1 MNGPHIFAPPPDRA
15 ALLSTAE
22 HEQCIVGSLLAN
34 NRLVDLVSDLLR
46 PEHFSDALAGR
57 VYADVLRVTA
67 KGGVASV
74 VTLRAAYEA
83 EGILAEVG
91 GPAYLAG
98 LLAMLR
104 PKSDLRFFAQQ
115 IVDRWRRRR
124 AVEIAEELVRSA
136 TERLDEEAGPE
147 ILGEAAAALA
157 GTADAGGS
165 AGGAMFGDALDRTL
179 RAMEAEAAEL
189 DRPLGLSTGIGAL
202 DDLLQGGLH
211 PGQLVVI
218 GGRPGH
224 GKTTLALQIALRA
237 ARDGAG
243 TAFFSLEMQE
253 DEMVR
258 RSLAHLVNNH
268 RLALRLRNRSAED
281 WNALAQARSEFA
293 ALPLHIDD
301 RKRPTVGQI
310 GLRLRAIQRRMKLG
324 LVVVDYL
331 GLMAPPLGMERANQS
346 AQLEATTSTLK
357 AMAGDLGVP
366 IVLAAQLNRGVEAR
380 EDKRPTASDFRGSGG
395 VEQDADVALL
405 VVRDEL
411 YLREREPQRREGEGE
426 EKIVGRLA
434 AWRDALARAR
444 GVIEIGVPKFRQ
456 GATGVIRARYEP
468 GTFRITDAEGR
479 P

>member
-1 MNGPHIFAPPPDRA
+1 MSGLFGNRPALES
-15 ALLSTAE
+15 LLSTAE
-22 HEQCIVGSLLAN
+22 QEHGIVGSVLAN
-34 NRLVDLVSDLLR
+34 NRLVDLVSDVLQ

-57 VYADVLRVTA
+57 LYADVLRITGN
-67 KGGVASV
+67 GGVAAV
-74 VTLRAAYEA
+74 VTLRSAYEA
-83 EGILAEVG
+83 EGILDEVG

-98 LLAMLR
+98 LLEHIR

-124 AVEIAEELVRSA
+124 AVEIADDLRRAVI
-136 TERLDEEAGPE
+136 ERLDEEVGPE

-157 GTADAGGS
+157 GAADAGLRQ
-165 AGGAMFGDALDRTL
+165 GGAMFGEAMERTL
-179 RAMEAEAAEL
+179 RAMQQEATATDA
-189 DRPLGLSTGIGAL
+189 RLGLSTGIGAL

-224 GKTTLALQIALRA
+224 GKTTLALQVALRA

-258 RSLAHLVNNH
+258 RSLAHLSDDH
-268 RLALRLRNRSAED
+268 RLALRLRNRSPADWHALTHMRAEF
-281 WNALAQARSEFA
+281 E

-310 GLRLRAIQRRMKLG
+310 GLRLRAIQRQMKLG

-331 GLMAPPLGMERANQS
+331 GLMAPPLGMERAPQ
-346 AQLEATTSTLK
+346 AVQLEATTGTLK
-357 AMAGDLGVP
+357 AMAGELGVP
-366 IVLAAQLNRGVEAR
+366 IVLAAQLNRNVESR
-380 EDKRPTASDFRGSGG
+380 EDRRPTASDFRGSGG
-395 VEQDADVALL
+395 VEQDADIALL

-411 YLREREPQRREGEGE
+411 YLKEREPQRREGEGD
-426 EKIVGRLA
+426 EKFVARVVG
-434 AWRDALARAR
+434 WRDALARAR

-456 GATGVIRARYEP
+456 GATGVVRARYEP